1 MATIYHTLKPDEAQP
16 LATAFPAFVK
26 ANGTNFAVAGLA
38 YDATTQESAYWSFV
52 AIGYGSGDLTLD
64 IYWYADTATSGNIVW
79 ESQLAC
85 IAANTDT
92 TDVETK
98 TPGALNYVQDT
109 HLGTTG
115 QRLHKCT
122 ITITN
127 KDSIAS
133 GSMCWLKIARDADGT
148 SATDDMTGDG
158 ILVQAVLSY
167 SDT

>member
-16 LATAFPAFVK
+16 LATAFPASVK
-26 ANGTNFAVAGLA
+26 NNGTNFPVFGLA
-38 YDATTQESAYWSFV
+38 YNDTTQESAYWSFV

-98 TPGALNYVQDT
+98 TPGSLNYIQDT
-109 HLGTTG
+109 HLQTTG
-115 QRLHKCT
+115 QRLHKAT

-127 KDSIAS
+127 KDSIAA

-158 ILVQAVLSY
+158 ILVQAILSY